1 MQYSDSRTA
10 NGQYVSLG
18 QQVKTSQAL
27 NSDTS
32 IIKRIDSDNEAV
44 FVVPVIGGHGGWYS
58 ISTIWTI

>member
-44 FVVPVIGGHGGWYS
+44 FVVPVIGGNGGWYS